1 MSKHR
6 AQLGAWPGLYQPKI
20 GTEAGWTE
28 RLAPGSPQNGLLFL
42 IPCKVQGMLTI
53 FGGAAHLSPRPVA
66 AFFLSVLVLL
76 VACSPTLN
84 WREVRPEGTRLALL
98 LPCKPD
104 KAEKVVPL
112 GGPAT
117 TLRMLGCDAGGATF
131 AVAVAD
137 LGDASKAA
145 PVLAQWQSLTLANMK
160 AGPVPQVSPLKLPGA
175 AALPPASLVKAEG
188 RGPDGK
194 PVSGQAAYFVQGP
207 QVFQVVM
214 YAPRI
219 APEVAET
226 FFSSLKF
233 E

>member
-1 MSKHR
+1 
-6 AQLGAWPGLYQPKI
+6 
-20 GTEAGWTE
+20 
-28 RLAPGSPQNGLLFL
+28 
-42 IPCKVQGMLTI
+42 MLTI
-53 FGGAAHLSPRPVA
+53 SGGAACLSLRPVA
-66 AFFLSVLVLL
+66 AFLLTVLVLL

-117 TLRMLGCDAGGATF
+117 PLLMLGCDAGGATF

-137 LGDASKAA
+137 LGDAAKVA
-145 PVLAQWQSLTLANMK
+145 PVLTQWQTLTLANMK
-160 AGPVPQVSPLKLPGA
+160 AGPAPQVSPLKLPGA
-175 AALPPASLVKAEG
+175 ASLPPASLVRAEG
-188 RGPDGK
+188 QGPDGK
-194 PVSGQAAYFVQGP
+194 PVSGQAAYFAQGS

-214 YAPRI
+214 YSPRI
-219 APEVAET
+219 APEAAET
-226 FFSSLKF
+226 FFASLKF

>member
-1 MSKHR
+1 
-6 AQLGAWPGLYQPKI
+6 
-20 GTEAGWTE
+20 
-28 RLAPGSPQNGLLFL
+28 
-42 IPCKVQGMLTI
+42 MLTI
-53 FGGAAHLSPRPVA
+53 RGAGARSPLRPVP
-66 AFFLSVLVLL
+66 LLTTLVLMAAAL
-76 VACSPTLN
+76 PACSPTLN

-104 KAEKVVPL
+104 KAQKIVPL

-117 TLRMLGCDAGGATF
+117 PLSMLGCDAGGATF

-137 LGDASKAA
+137 LGDAAKVA

-160 AGPVPQVSPLKLPGA
+160 ASAAPQVLPLKLPGA
-175 AALPPASLVKAEG
+175 AALPSATLVKAEG
-188 RGPDGK
+188 QGPDGK
-194 PVSGQAAYFVQGP
+194 PISGQAAYFAQGS

-214 YAPRI
+214 YSPRI
-219 APEVAET
+219 APEAAET

>member
-1 MSKHR
+1 
-6 AQLGAWPGLYQPKI
+6 
-20 GTEAGWTE
+20 
-28 RLAPGSPQNGLLFL
+28 
-42 IPCKVQGMLTI
+42 ML
-53 FGGAAHLSPRPVA
+53 P
-66 AFFLSVLVLL
+66 
-76 VACSPTLN
+76 ACSPALN

-104 KAEKVVPL
+104 KAEKMVPL

-137 LGDASKAA
+137 MGDVAKVA

-160 AGPVPQVSPLKLPGA
+160 AVAAPQVSPLKLPSA

-188 RGPDGK
+188 QGPDGK
-194 PVSGQAAYFVQGP
+194 PVSGQAAYFAQGA

-214 YAPRI
+214 YSPRI

>member
-1 MSKHR
+1 MNR
-6 AQLGAWPGLYQPKI
+6 
-20 GTEAGWTE
+20 
-28 RLAPGSPQNGLLFL
+28 
-42 IPCKVQGMLTI
+42 CKVEGMLTNS
-53 FGGAAHLSPRPVA
+53 GDAALPSTRWA
-66 AFFLSVLVLL
+66 APLLPAVLALL
-76 VACSPTLN
+76 VALPACSPALN

-104 KAEKVVPL
+104 KAEKIVPL

-117 TLRMLGCDAGGATF
+117 TLSMLGCDAGGATF

-137 LGDASKAA
+137 LGDAAKAA

-160 AGPVPQVSPLKLPGA
+160 AGAAPQVSPLKLPGA

-188 RGPDGK
+188 QGPDGK
-194 PVSGQAAYFVQGP
+194 PVSGQAAYFAQGS

-214 YAPRI
+214 YSPRI